1 MKNVADSEK
10 PRGRGLLGRLRQGLA
25 RTRRAIMEK
34 FSPTAAADRDTFID
48 NLEEALIGADMGV
61 ETTLEL
67 LDELRDMPFD
77 PRDPVEPL
85 LQSLK
90 ERLLAMMEVAD
101 KSPGLNIDPQRLNV
115 ITVVGVNGT
124 GKTTSVARL
133 ARRLTG
139 EGMKVVLAAGDTFR
153 AAASE
158 QLEVWGE
165 RLGVDVIRQQTGAD
179 PASVAFDAIQAA
191 RARGAEVVIVDTAG
205 RLHTQVNLMEELRK
219 IHRVVDRAE
228 PGAPHEVLLTLD
240 ATTGQ
245 NAVHQAKMF
254 AEAVQVTGIVLTK
267 LDSSARGGVVVA
279 VAHQLGLPVKLVG
292 LGEGPDDMETFD
304 PALFV
309 EALLGDMDE
318 GAE

>member
-1 MKNVADSEK
+1 
-10 PRGRGLLGRLRQGLA
+10 
-25 RTRRAIMEK
+25 MEK
-34 FSPTAAADRDTFID
+34 FSPAAAADRDTFID

-77 PRDPVEPL
+77 RRDPVEPL
-85 LQSLK
+85 LKALK
-90 ERLLAMMEVAD
+90 ERLLAMMDVPGKSAD
-101 KSPGLNIDPQRLNV
+101 LDIHGDRLNV

-133 ARRLTG
+133 ARRMARD
-139 EGMKVVLAAGDTFR
+139 GMKVVLAAGDTFR

-191 RARGAEVVIVDTAG
+191 RARGADAVIVDTAG

-219 IHRVVDRAE
+219 IHRVVGRAE

-292 LGEGPDDMETFD
+292 LGEGADDMETFD

-309 EALLGDMDE
+309 EALLGDMNGVPE
-318 GAE
+318 